1 MADDRDPVLIF
12 LADMGIEGR
21 LLIGRDDA
29 RLIAIPTE
37 QYKQHQQWVETWFR
51 LVEQQ
56 EDFSYFHE
64 RLRGTGD
71 TL

>member
-1 MADDRDPVLIF
+1 MDDHRDPVLIF
-12 LADMGIEGR
+12 LADMGIEGN
-21 LLIGRDDA
+21 LLISSDGDR
-29 RLIAIPTE
+29 RIAIPTE

-51 LVEQQ
+51 LIDQH
-56 EDFSYFHE
+56 EDFAYFHE